1 MAAKKSMGATR
12 TFGDLRNLKDRK
24 FHAFEKPDAYPALKA
39 HLGPRINID
48 LIRDNWD
55 ELLRMAASMNEHI
68 VAPSTILKKL
78 SASRRPSELA
88 RALREVGRLE
98 RTRFMVE
105 WYCDPKLRRRC
116 LGGLNKGESAHKLK
130 RAVFFHE
137 RGEVRDRSF
146 DSQAFRA
153 SGLNL
158 VVSAIVHWNTVYF
171 ARVVDSLKG
180 KGRTIPSHLL
190 KHVSP
195 VSWEHI
201 NLTGTYSW
209 RTEPTD
215 PTSFRPL
222 REEKSFFGLAA

>member
-1 MAAKKSMGATR
+1 
-12 TFGDLRNLKDRK
+12 
-24 FHAFEKPDAYPALKA
+24 
-39 HLGPRINID
+39 
-48 LIRDNWD
+48 
-55 ELLRMAASMNEHI
+55 MAASMNERI
-68 VAPSTILKKL
+68 VAPSAILKKL
-78 SASRRPSELA
+78 SASKKPSELA

-98 RTRFMVE
+98 RTRFMIE

-158 VVSAIVHWNTVYF
+158 VVSAIVHWNTVYL
-171 ARVVDSLKG
+171 ARIVDSLKG
-180 KGRTIPSHLL
+180 KGRTIPGHLL

-195 VSWEHI
+195 ISWEHI
-201 NLTGTYSW
+201 NLTGIYSW

-222 REEKSFFGLAA
+222 REEKSVFGQAA

>member
-1 MAAKKSMGATR
+1 
-12 TFGDLRNLKDRK
+12 
-24 FHAFEKPDAYPALKA
+24 
-39 HLGPRINID
+39 
-48 LIRDNWD
+48 
-55 ELLRMAASMNEHI
+55 MNERI
-68 VAPSTILKKL
+68 VAPSAILKKL

-171 ARVVDSLKG
+171 ARVVNSLIG
-180 KGRTIPSHLL
+180 QRHDHPQSFAQTRFAHLL
-190 KHVSP
+190 GAYQSYRD
-195 VSWEHI
+195 
-201 NLTGTYSW
+201 LFLAD
-209 RTEPTD
+209 RAMD

>member
-1 MAAKKSMGATR
+1 
-12 TFGDLRNLKDRK
+12 
-24 FHAFEKPDAYPALKA
+24 LKA
-39 HLGPRINID
+39 HLGQRINID

-55 ELLRMAASMNEHI
+55 ELLRMAASMNERI

-180 KGRTIPSHLL
+180 KGTTIPSHLL

-195 VSWEHI
+195 ISWEHI

-209 RTEPTD
+209 RTEPMD

-222 REEKSFFGLAA
+222 REKKSLFGLAA